1 MKNYA
6 LGMGLALLLTMS
18 SLPASADCAVHGS
31 TMINSNLSASSFNI
45 NNGDIVRFN
54 APLMLSGIA
63 DVLDGANTGLVH
75 LTLND
80 GSHLIVPQTLSF
92 FQNGSLISSGSLIDG
107 ANVSVELPR
116 DYNWVVDTGMNAPFA
131 SIFGNNVVV
140 LGGYDGPIWVTPG
153 ALANADFELVTA
165 ASGMMDS
172 TADLNADIEVDSDF
186 EAGIDMDDEVGAGTS
201 IDADADIDADV
212 DL

>member
-18 SLPASADCAVHGS
+18 SLPASADCAVHGG
-31 TMINSNLSASSFNI
+31 TMINSNLSAGSFNI

-63 DVLDGANTGLVH
+63 DVMDGANTGLVH

-92 FQNGSLISSGSLIDG
+92 FQNGSMISSGSLLDG
-107 ANVSVELPR
+107 ANVSVELPM
-116 DYNWVVDTGMNAPFA
+116 DYNWVVDTGTNAPFS

-165 ASGMMDS
+165 AIDMMDS
-172 TADLNADIEVDSDF
+172 TADLDADVDVDLEADI
-186 EAGIDMDDEVGAGTS
+186 DMDDDEVGAGTS
-201 IDADADIDADV
+201 IDADVDMDADV